1 MKAKKSYKNGG
12 RTVTKEVKDGVKS
25 RTVTRNK
32 KDGSTVTRSRRV
44 AKSDSGKSVDRSV
57 TTRSPKTKLTGY
69 SETTKSTSRKKL
81 KKKTH
86 SGPGGT
92 TKIKSVVKKKS
103 VVRPDHTGG
112 ASMGKMAARDQ
123 TRGKSTTK
131 SKVVTRKPGVG
142 RSVNRTA
149 SEKDSYDQYN
159 LNEPRLKKRLKALS
173 QPGYNK
179 SEKYVS
185 GTVYGSKRK

>member
-1 MKAKKSYKNGG
+1 MKAKKSYKKGG

-57 TTRSPKTKLTGY
+57 TTRGPKTELAGF

-86 SGPGGT
+86 SGPGGSNMS
-92 TKIKSVVKKKS
+92 KIKSVVKKTSK
-103 VVRPDHTGG
+103 VRPESTGG
-112 ASMGKMAARDQ
+112 KSMGSMAARDQ
-123 TRGKSTTK
+123 VRGESTTR

-142 RSVNRTA
+142 RSVSRTV
-149 SEKDSYDQYN
+149 SEKDSYDQHN
-159 LNEPRLKKRLKALS
+159 LNEPRLKKRLKALKN
-173 QPGYNK
+173 PGKAKRYA
-179 SEKYVS
+179 SEK
-185 GTVYGSKRK
+185 VYRGKRR

>member
-25 RTVTRNK
+25 RSVTRNK